1 MSESGSVSGGRKG
14 HSVFIE
20 VDESAEAFFTYS
32 KSFVDIF
39 LECVYQQTCHA
50 RMGDVL
56 EQKTE
61 GK

>member
-1 MSESGSVSGGRKG
+1 MSGGRKG